1 MALIHSP
8 KIVSDNIVLHYDA
21 ANTKSYSGIG
31 TVINNL
37 GPNETYKSYIKGSNF
52 SYSSTE
58 KAFVNNTPGNAS
70 NLTDGIYIDGLN
82 YVTGSG
88 DAFSNMTIECW
99 CKSKSGSSGN
109 TYDHRIILTYDRS
122 AVFRFSIGFDGG
134 SFGGSAAG
142 KPSLQWMN
150 NTTILD
156 NYADTYSGDLR
167 DDQWHQVGVTFTT
180 SAVKYYVDGVNVD
193 THTGSWSPLSNHA
206 ESETP
211 RYGWIGNGS
220 EAAIPGTNINP
231 PGLFYGSIANLKYY
245 YKTLSDDEML
255 QNFNALRGRF
265 GL

>member
-1 MALIHSP
+1 MSTRYNP
-8 KIVSDNIVLHYDA
+8 SIVTDNIVLHYDA
-21 ANTKSYSGIG
+21 ANVKSYSGIG

-37 GPNETYKSYIKGSNF
+37 GPNETYKSYIAGSNF

-58 KAFVNNTPGNAS
+58 KAFVNNTAGNAS

-99 CKSKSGSSGN
+99 CKSKSSSSGN
-109 TYDHRIILTYDRS
+109 TNDHRMILSYDRS
-122 AVFRFSIGFDGG
+122 AVFRFSIGFDGA
-134 SFGGSAAG
+134 SAAAG

-150 NTTILD
+150 NNTILD

-206 ESETP
+206 EIETP

-220 EAAIPGTNINP
+220 EAATPGTSINP

-245 YKTLSDDEML
+245 YKTLSDAEMM
-255 QNFNALRGRF
+255 QNFNALKGRF

>member
-1 MALIHSP
+1 
-8 KIVSDNIVLHYDA
+8 
-21 ANTKSYSGIG
+21 
-31 TVINNL
+31 
-37 GPNETYKSYIKGSNF
+37 
-52 SYSSTE
+52 
-58 KAFVNNTPGNAS
+58 
-70 NLTDGIYIDGLN
+70 
-82 YVTGSG
+82 
-88 DAFSNMTIECW
+88 MTIECW
-99 CKSKSGSSGN
+99 CKSKSSSSGN
-109 TYDHRIILTYDRS
+109 THDHRIILSYDRS
-122 AVFRFSIGFDGG
+122 AVFRFSIGFDGAG
-134 SFGGSAAG
+134 SAAAG

-220 EAAIPGTNINP
+220 EATTAGGQINP
-231 PGLFYGSIANLKYY
+231 CGLFYGSIANLKYY
-245 YKTLSDDEML
+245 YKTLSDAEMM